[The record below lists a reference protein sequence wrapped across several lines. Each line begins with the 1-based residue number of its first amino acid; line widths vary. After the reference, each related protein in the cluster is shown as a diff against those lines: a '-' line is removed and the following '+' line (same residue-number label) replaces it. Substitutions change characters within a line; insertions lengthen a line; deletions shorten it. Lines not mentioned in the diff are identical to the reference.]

1 MRYSLSGS
9 VSDPVKPLLVLPF
22 YLFREAEA
30 GVKSGS
36 SVKVGVSLIDLSG

>member
-22 YLFREAEA
+22 YLFREAET

-36 SVKVGVSLIDLSG
+36 SVKVGVSSADLSG

>member
-22 YLFREAEA
+22 YLFREVESR
-30 GVKSGS
+30 VYL
-36 SVKVGVSLIDLSG
+36 VLDLRLGFISD